1 MSSIPIGA
9 LEKRVADFGLLLG
22 VLTGTPDDLS
32 LNLDWFEDP
41 LPALENIPQDAPHL
55 LALLRTFLGAV
66 APGTPSDREWYP
78 LDYTDEQGN
87 TVESGVYL
95 VLPLAADTTSPAT
108 IGIGLWHAFNPA
120 ESSYPIAGWV
130 YLPVFAIPVGSPVV
144 VTGTA
149 GHPVEFRLDITKTGD
164 PFKAAG
170 YTFTGFEFASEVY
183 FENTT
188 PSFSLTFLDLTPAN
202 PSLSPVT
209 TLDGLKNATVADFV
223 NLVLRTDKI
232 AAWLNAAIASTGTTI
247 GGVFADMKLLVKGS
261 DGFYTLGDLS
271 DFTGKSPAQ
280 VAQMLLAEALKVLA
294 SDTNPIVKLGDG
306 GVYVVGTAAT
316 DKSYT
321 DYGLRLQVP
330 GIDVSPADKNEPR
343 LKLQLGKWLT
353 GDTDKSNWY
362 VRSDSTDAPGDL
374 GVTVLFLRIAAATNA
389 ISFAPKISLVSL
401 GFDFDGANGKPLVDV
416 KGVQLGGI
424 EPRFSLTI
432 DVANTSTIP
441 WGIGGRLDKLALPV
455 GNGVSGAAA
464 KNPVAQNLLSSGSDA
479 GSGDKE
485 PINPAFS
492 VAVSKVVVPS
502 SSLSVQ
508 LYGPDDALTDKV
520 WIPVQR
526 AFGPLE
532 CQRLGIEWPQPP
544 DLDNPRLT
552 LLLDASVVLKIL
564 EIDLIGLAVGIPLK
578 QPGTLSAYDFGLDGL
593 AISYESGP
601 LSIMAGLVKEYVT
614 VPGFDDPVLEYNGAA
629 VIKAAKWSL
638 GAIGSYA
645 SIGAPSLF
653 IFGQFDAPIG
663 GPAFFFVTGLCA
675 GFGYNRN
682 IRIPDQDEVP
692 SFPLLAGVADPSK
705 IGGKNASPA
714 AALEEMGD
722 WVPPAQGFNWFAAG
736 VQFSSFEL
744 IQSNA
749 VLVVIPTGDFQLAI
763 LGVSR
768 MKLPQQ
774 GDTQY
779 AYVELGI
786 KIDVHPSAGFFGVSA
801 VISPNSYVI
810 TPDCHLSGGFAFYL
824 WYAADKATGV
834 DHSGDFVVT
843 IGGYHPA
850 FQVPSWY
857 PAEPRLGFSWQV
869 SDSVSI
875 GGEAYFALTP
885 SCVMGGGSLDVQFHD
900 GDLRA
905 WFTAHAD
912 FLFHWK
918 PYYFQGSVGISIGAS
933 YRVNLLFCSFTVS
946 VELGADLAIWGPPT
960 GGKVH
965 IDWYVISFTIP
976 FGSDPGA
983 GAKYIGWDDESG
995 GFKSLLPQNA
1005 PAAQATTRAMATA
1018 VAFGAEDDVPLVNV
1032 CTTSI
1037 SGGLI
1042 KLIDD
1047 ELADPAVDGKRWLV
1061 RANGL
1066 TFSVDTAF
1074 PLTEAD
1080 AATATTPKVIA
1091 NPKAGDPTYY
1101 VAVKP
1106 MGISGVTSVMT
1117 VTLTGPDSTHVND
1130 FAAWASPSLKG
1141 VPEALWGTP
1150 PAKNSDGT
1158 VPAPVLTSPGEQLLP
1173 NRLVG
1178 IVVAPAAPSL
1188 TGPPTMP
1195 LENLSYAPINSDD
1208 ANYLPLSG
1216 EPAVNRQPV
1225 ATPGSLQI
1233 IEDTIA
1239 AAAVITTRGLF
1250 FAALAEAGI
1259 DAGANGG
1266 TAELAANVNL
1276 SYPDAP
1282 LLGAPWTVS
1291 A

>member
-1 MSSIPIGA
+1 
-9 LEKRVADFGLLLG
+9 
-22 VLTGTPDDLS
+22 
-32 LNLDWFEDP
+32 
-41 LPALENIPQDAPHL
+41 
-55 LALLRTFLGAV
+55 
-66 APGTPSDREWYP
+66 
-78 LDYTDEQGN
+78 
-87 TVESGVYL
+87 
-95 VLPLAADTTSPAT
+95 
-108 IGIGLWHAFNPA
+108 
-120 ESSYPIAGWV
+120 
-130 YLPVFAIPVGSPVV
+130 
-144 VTGTA
+144 
-149 GHPVEFRLDITKTGD
+149 
-164 PFKAAG
+164 
-170 YTFTGFEFASEVY
+170 
-183 FENTT
+183 
-188 PSFSLTFLDLTPAN
+188 
-202 PSLSPVT
+202 
-209 TLDGLKNATVADFV
+209 
-223 NLVLRTDKI
+223 
-232 AAWLNAAIASTGTTI
+232 
-247 GGVFADMKLLVKGS
+247 
-261 DGFYTLGDLS
+261 
-271 DFTGKSPAQ
+271 
-280 VAQMLLAEALKVLA
+280 
-294 SDTNPIVKLGDG
+294 
-306 GVYVVGTAAT
+306 
-316 DKSYT
+316 
-321 DYGLRLQVP
+321 
-330 GIDVSPADKNEPR
+330 
-343 LKLQLGKWLT
+343 
-353 GDTDKSNWY
+353 
-362 VRSDSTDAPGDL
+362 
-374 GVTVLFLRIAAATNA
+374 
-389 ISFAPKISLVSL
+389 
-401 GFDFDGANGKPLVDV
+401 
-416 KGVQLGGI
+416 
-424 EPRFSLTI
+424 
-432 DVANTSTIP
+432 
-441 WGIGGRLDKLALPV
+441 
-455 GNGVSGAAA
+455 
-464 KNPVAQNLLSSGSDA
+464 
-479 GSGDKE
+479 
-485 PINPAFS
+485 
-492 VAVSKVVVPS
+492 
-502 SSLSVQ
+502 VQ

-532 CQRLGIEWPQPP
+532 LQRLGVVWPQPP
-544 DLDNPRLT
+544 DPDNPKLT

-564 EIDLIGLAVGIPLK
+564 EVDLIGLAVGIPLK

-593 AISYESGP
+593 AVSYESGP
-601 LSIMAGLVKEYVT
+601 LSISAGLLKEYVT
-614 VPGFDDPVLEYNGAA
+614 VPGFDDPVLEYNGEA

-682 IRIPDQDEVP
+682 IKIPGQDEVP

-705 IGGKNASPA
+705 IGGKGASPA
-714 AALEEMGD
+714 DALKAMGD
-722 WVPPAQGFNWFAAG
+722 WVPPARGFNWFAAG
-736 VQFSSFEL
+736 VQFTSFEL

-810 TPDCHLSGGFAFYL
+810 TPDCHLTGGFAFYL

-850 FQVPSWY
+850 FTVPDWY

-885 SCVMGGGSLDVQFHD
+885 SCVMGGGSLDIQFHD

-933 YRVNLLFCSFTVS
+933 YRVHLLFCSFTVS

-960 GGKVH
+960 GGRVH
-965 IDWYVISFTIP
+965 IDWYIISFSIP
-976 FGSDPGA
+976 FGSDPGD
-983 GAKYIGWDDESG
+983 GASYIGWTDDSG

-1005 PAAQATTRAMATA
+1005 PPSNGKAHAMAFELD
-1018 VAFGAEDDVPLVNV
+1018 VQDDVPLVNV
-1032 CTTSI
+1032 CTTAI
-1037 SGGLI
+1037 GGGLI

-1047 ELADPAVDGKRWLV
+1047 DDPLVVDGKRWLV

-1066 TFSVDTAF
+1066 AFSVATAF
-1074 PLTEAD
+1074 PLTEAES
-1080 AATATTPKVIA
+1080 ATATTPHVLS
-1091 NPKAGDPTYY
+1091 NPASGDPSYY
-1101 VAVKP
+1101 VAIKP

-1117 VTLTGPDSTHVND
+1117 ITVTGPDSATVND
-1130 FAAWASPSLKG
+1130 IGAWNFTPTLHG

-1150 PAKNSDGT
+1150 PAAVDGK
-1158 VPAPVLTSPGEQLLP
+1158 VPAPVLTSPGGQLLP

-1178 IVVAPAAPSL
+1178 IGAIAPAAPAL
-1188 TGPPTMP
+1188 TGPPQFP

-1208 ANYLPLSG
+1208 CNYLPLSG
-1216 EPAVNRQPV
+1216 ESAVDRQPV
-1225 ATPGSLQI
+1225 ATPGSLQLI
-1233 IEDTIA
+1233 QDTIA

-1250 FAALAEAGI
+1250 FDALAVAGI
-1259 DAGANGG
+1259 NAGANGS
-1266 TAELAANVNL
+1266 TSDLAANVNF

-1282 LLGAPWTVS
+1282 MLGAPWAVTV
-1291 A
+1291 